1 MTGSSFAVIGLGTMG
16 RNLALNVEEHG
27 FPVAVWNLETE
38 WTNAFVSE
46 HAQARFSGATTL
58 EALAAGLERPRRI
71 MMMIPA
77 GAPVDEMIA
86 KLTPLLQADDII
98 IDGGN
103 SHFADTR
110 RREAALREKRLHFVG
125 CGVSG
130 GEEGAR
136 FGPSIMPGGSDAA
149 WQRIRD
155 VLEAIAAKTEAGPC
169 VTHVGPDGAGH
180 FVKMVHNGI
189 EYGDMQII
197 AETYDVLHRG
207 LGLTTPE
214 AGAVFA
220 DWNHG
225 PLESFL
231 VELTAHVCGVVDP
244 ETHEPL
250 VDVIQDKAGQ
260 KGTGKWTAQ
269 TALDLAVAIPT
280 IGAALDAR
288 VLSSLKEQRVAAS
301 TLYKRGS
308 LPAFS
313 STGAESW
320 KNDLRD
326 ALFAARVCSY
336 AQGMALIAAGSAEY
350 QWQIDLAEM
359 ARIWKGG
366 CIIRAKLLDP
376 VRQAFTANPGL
387 VNLLI
392 DPAIAGDLQRAV
404 PGWRRVVTAAASGGI
419 AVPALAASLAYF
431 DSYTTARLPQNLTQA
446 QRDAFGA
453 HKFERVERAGFVH
466 ADWQIIAKPA
476 EPS

>member
-1 MTGSSFAVIGLGTMG
+1 MSGSSFAVVGLGTMG
-16 RNLALNVEEHG
+16 RNLALNIEEHG
-27 FPVAVWNLETE
+27 FPIAVWNLETD
-38 WTNAFVSE
+38 WTDAFLKD
-46 HAQARFSGATTL
+46 HAGHKFTGTKSLQDLVRA
-58 EALAAGLERPRRI
+58 LERPRRI

-77 GAPVDEMIA
+77 GAPVDEMLG
-86 KLTPLLQADDII
+86 KLAPLLEPDDIV

-110 RREAALREKRLHFVG
+110 RREAALREQRLHFVG

-136 FGPSIMPGGSDAA
+136 FGPSIMPGGSAAA
-149 WQRIRD
+149 WTRIKD

-189 EYGDMQII
+189 EYGDMQLI

-207 LGLTTPE
+207 LGLTTPQTGE
-214 AGAVFA
+214 VFA
-220 DWNHG
+220 EWNRG

-231 VELTAHVCGVVDP
+231 VELTAHVCSVVDP
-244 ETHEPL
+244 ETQQPL

-269 TALDLAVAIPT
+269 IALDLAVAIPT

-288 VLSSLKEQRVAAS
+288 VLSSLKDQRVSAS
-301 TLYKRGS
+301 ALYKG
-308 LPAFS
+308 AAKQGFS
-313 STGAESW
+313 STGADPW

-326 ALFAARVCSY
+326 ALVAARVCSY

-350 QWQIDLAEM
+350 RWNIDLAEM

-376 VRQAFTANPGL
+376 VRQAFTANPSL
-387 VNLLI
+387 PNLLV
-392 DPAIAGDLQRAV
+392 DPAIAADLQRAA
-404 PGWRRVVTAAASGGI
+404 PGWRRVVSAAASSGI
-419 AVPALAASLAYF
+419 AVPALAASLAYL

-453 HKFERVERAGFVH
+453 HKFERIERPGFVH
-466 ADWQIIAKPA
+466 ADWHVNEKPA
-476 EPS
+476 AR